1 MEIQP
6 DEVDVYGPGNNAQ
19 WYASEGLSETGHKV
33 VINYLVDSEGD
44 VNALAHGLG
53 IAHNVSMHQKAEH
66 IGTVVDFNDATETP
80 PDK

>member
-6 DEVDVYGPGNNAQ
+6 DEVDVYGTGRNTQ
-19 WYASEGLSETGHKV
+19 WFASEGLSENGHKV
-33 VINYLVDSEGD
+33 VINYLVRDEAE

-53 IAHNVSMHQKAEH
+53 ISHNVSMHTKAEH

-80 PDK
+80 PDR